1 MAMSEL
7 WAYRE
12 PSWGDV
18 ETEGFQVE
26 ALDGTIGRVHETI
39 KAPGASY
46 VVVDTGPWIF
56 GKKVLLP
63 AGVVDRVHPEEQ
75 KVYVERTKDAV
86 KEAPKFDEDRVDDP
100 AYLAEVGDYYAVLGG
115 ARSVSV

>member
-1 MAMSEL
+1 MAMMDI
-7 WAYRE
+7 WTYRE
-12 PSWGDV
+12 LTWAGTDLSGYS
-18 ETEGFQVE
+18 VE
-26 ALDGTIGRVHETI
+26 ALDGGIGHVHEATNEVD
-39 KAPGASY
+39 GSY

-75 KVYVERTKDAV
+75 KIYVERTKDAV

-115 ARSVSV
+115 ARSVNV